1 MGEEQLIKYYF
12 NNDNTLNLHKI
23 VNDFS
28 GYIFIIIKNITRNL
42 LTDEDVE
49 ELISDVL
56 LAVWKNKEKLDFEM
70 PLKPYIAGIAK
81 NIARNKLR
89 SMNVTCDY
97 LDSDED
103 IKSEIDIAELVESK
117 ETFEIISKELRK
129 LGNDRKIFIMF
140 YCRGMKI
147 KQIGER
153 LGYTEFNVSTKLHR
167 IRKKIKQALERRG
180 YYGK

>member
-1 MGEEQLIKYYF
+1 MGEEELIKYYF

-23 VNDFS
+23 VDDFS
-28 GYIFIIIKNITRNL
+28 NYIFIIIKNITKNL

-56 LAVWKNKEKLDFEM
+56 LAVWKNKEKLDLSL

-81 NIARNKLR
+81 NVAKNKLR
-89 SMNVTCDY
+89 SMNIAYDY
-97 LDSDED
+97 LEPDKD
-103 IKSEIDIAELVESK
+103 IKSEIDIAELVENK

-129 LGNDRKIFIMF
+129 FGSDRKIFIMF

-147 KQIGER
+147 KQIAER
-153 LGYTEFNVSTKLHR
+153 IGYTEFNVSTKLHR
-167 IRKKIKQALERRG
+167 MRKKIKHALERRG

>member
-1 MGEEQLIKYYF
+1 MGEEQQIKYYF

-28 GYIFIIIKNITRNL
+28 GYIFIIIKNITKNL

-56 LAVWKNKEKLDFEM
+56 LAVWKNKETLDLKA
-70 PLKPYIAGIAK
+70 PLKPYVAGIAK
-81 NIARNKLR
+81 NVAKNKLR
-89 SMNVTCDY
+89 SMKVACDY

-103 IKSEIDIAELVESK
+103 IKSEIDISELVESK
-117 ETFEIISKELRK
+117 ETFEIISKELK
-129 LGNDRKIFIMF
+129 KFGNDRKIFIMF

-147 KQIGER
+147 KQIAER
-153 LGYTEFNVSTKLHR
+153 MDYTEFNVSTKLHR
-167 IRKKIKQALERRG
+167 MRKKIKQALERRG

>member
-1 MGEEQLIKYYF
+1 MGKEQLIKYYF
-12 NNDNTLNLHKI
+12 NNDNTLNLHKV

-28 GYIFIIIKNITRNL
+28 GYIFIIIKNISKNL

-70 PLKPYIAGIAK
+70 PLKPYIAGVAK
-81 NIARNKLR
+81 NVARNKLR
-89 SMNVTCDY
+89 SMNVNCDY
-97 LDSDED
+97 LDED
-103 IKSEIDIAELVESK
+103 IKSEIDVVELVESK
-117 ETFEIISKELRK
+117 ETLEIISKELQK
-129 LGNDRKIFIMF
+129 LGNNRKIFIMF

-147 KQIGER
+147 KQIAEI
-153 LGYTEFNVSTKLHR
+153 LGCTEFNISTKLHR
-167 IRKKIKQALERRG
+167 MRKKIKQALERRG